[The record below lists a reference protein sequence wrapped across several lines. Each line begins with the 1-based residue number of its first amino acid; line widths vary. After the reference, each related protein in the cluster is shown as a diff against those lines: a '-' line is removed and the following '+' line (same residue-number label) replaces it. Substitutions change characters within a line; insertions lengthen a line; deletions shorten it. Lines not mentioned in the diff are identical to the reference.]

1 MKASRVL
8 PLWGMGVYHI
18 RMSGPVL
25 TTIMITGF
33 TVAFFHA
40 AIPTHWL
47 PFVLTARIQKWS
59 RSKTLL
65 ITALAGLGHVLFT
78 AVLGFLVAWC
88 GITLNEKMGA
98 AFPWIAGGALILFG
112 LYYVIQQTKGR
123 GHGHTHFLG
132 GHAHGSQE
140 VGKGPHGGSLV
151 DTGHGQLEL
160 TVFETD
166 TPPRFRVYFFD
177 EHQHPVPQPESGSI
191 TLDTVRPDGER
202 VTYAFRSGSDYLESI
217 HEIPEPHEFRAL
229 ITLSHDTHAHTFE
242 VPFEEHDHTQGSGG
256 HGDKGCRHGE
266 SIGTVKKS
274 DWAAIVSL
282 LALLTFSPCEG
293 FLPVYVSGVKY
304 GWSGF
309 FLLTLV
315 LSLATVA
322 GMVIFTGLTLMGMEK
337 FKLQVLEKYE
347 SGILGG
353 ILVLLGIIIIL
364 FEA

>member
-1 MKASRVL
+1 
-8 PLWGMGVYHI
+8 MGVYHI
-18 RMSGPVL
+18 RMSGSIL

-33 TVAFFHA
+33 AVAFFHA

-47 PFVLTARIQKWS
+47 PFVLTSRIQKWS

-78 AVLGFLVAWC
+78 AALGFLVAWC

-112 LYYVIQQTKGR
+112 LHYVIQQARGR

-132 GHAHGSQE
+132 GNAHGPHENGQ
-140 VGKGPHGGSLV
+140 GPHGGILV
-151 DTGHGQLEL
+151 DTGHGQIEL
-160 TVFETD
+160 TVFETGA
-166 TPPRFRVYFFD
+166 PPRFRAYFFD
-177 EHQHPVPQPESGSI
+177 QSQQPIPRPEAGSI

-202 VTYAFRSGSDYLESI
+202 VTYSFHSAADYLEST

-229 ITLSHDTHAHTFE
+229 ITFSHDSHAHAFE
-242 VPFEEHDHTQGSGG
+242 VSFEEHDHTHGNGG
-256 HGDKGCRHGE
+256 DGDKACRHGE

-304 GWSGF
+304 GWTGF
-309 FLLTLV
+309 LLLTLV

-337 FKLQVLEKYE
+337 FKLQVLEKFE

-353 ILVLLGIIIIL
+353 ILVLLGILIIV
-364 FEA
+364 FEV